1 MNDPPPF
8 PPPPGDSYG
17 QSPAAPPPG
26 GPPAGGPPAGHRPG
40 LAWEQ
45 SKDANSLLTTVK
57 RLITSP
63 GAAFDDAREKGDY
76 ASPLLFAVVLIL
88 VGAMF
93 AAFWQLLISPPDYGS
108 RLEELG
114 PEFAELATLFSGSA
128 GASGVIT
135 TLIFAPLFGIIGLF
149 IWSGIVHLTL
159 SLLGG
164 LRDSTAG
171 FEGTFRATSYS
182 YVAQLGQLVPLV
194 GGLLTFVW
202 SVALQM
208 IGLSSIHRTSQGKA
222 IAAVLIPF
230 FVCCCVGI
238 GLAVAFA
245 GVIAAAIGAG
255 S

>member
-1 MNDPPPF
+1 MNDPSTP

-17 QSPAAPPPG
+17 QPPAAPPPG
-26 GPPAGGPPAGHRPG
+26 GPPVEHRPG
-40 LAWEQ
+40 LAWER
-45 SKDANSLLTTVK
+45 SKDANSLLQTIK

-63 GAAFDDAREKGDY
+63 GAAFADVREKGDY
-76 ASPLLFAVVLIL
+76 ASPLLFAVILIL

-93 AAFWQLLISPPDYGS
+93 AAFWQLLVGPPDYAGQ
-108 RLEELG
+108 LEELG
-114 PEFAELATLFSGSA
+114 PEAAELAALFSGSA
-128 GASGVIT
+128 GAGGVIA
-135 TLIFAPLFGIIGLF
+135 TLIFAPILGIIGLF

-171 FEGTFRATSYS
+171 FEGTFRAASYS
-182 YVAQLGQLVPLV
+182 YVAQLAQLVPMV
-194 GGLLTFVW
+194 GGLITFVW

-222 IAAVLIPF
+222 VAAVLIPF
-230 FVCCCVGI
+230 VVCCCLGI
-238 GLAVAFA
+238 GLAFAFA
-245 GVIAAAIGAG
+245 GAIAAAIGAG

>member
-1 MNDPPPF
+1 MNDPSTP
-8 PPPPGDSYG
+8 PPPPGDTYG
-17 QSPAAPPPG
+17 QPPAAPPPG
-26 GPPAGGPPAGHRPG
+26 GPPAGGPPSHHRPG

-45 SKDANSLLTTVK
+45 SKDAGSLLETAK

-63 GAAFDDAREKGDY
+63 GAAFADAREKGDY
-76 ASPLLFAVVLIL
+76 ASPLLFAVILIL

-93 AAFWQLLISPPDYGS
+93 AAFWQLLVGPPDYAS
-108 RLEELG
+108 QLEELG
-114 PEFAELATLFSGSA
+114 PEAAEFAAMFSGPAGAGGLIATL
-128 GASGVIT
+128 V
-135 TLIFAPLFGIIGLF
+135 FAPILGIIGLF

-171 FEGTFRATSYS
+171 FEGTFRSASYS
-182 YVAQLGQLVPLV
+182 YVAQLAQLIPVV
-194 GGLLTFVW
+194 GGLITFVW

-222 IAAVLIPF
+222 VAAVLIPF
-230 FVCCCVGI
+230 VVCCCLGI
-238 GLAVAFA
+238 GLAVAFGA
-245 GVIAAAIGAG
+245 AIAAAIGG